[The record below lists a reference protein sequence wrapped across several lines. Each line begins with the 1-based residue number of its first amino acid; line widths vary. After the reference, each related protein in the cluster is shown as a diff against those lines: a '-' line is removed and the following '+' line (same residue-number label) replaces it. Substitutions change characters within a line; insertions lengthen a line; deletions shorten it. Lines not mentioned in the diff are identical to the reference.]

1 MDPSGREIVQSWA
14 TSLAVGGAWLF
25 PGRFLLGWYRCL
37 QSFLNQST
45 YRFRARADPIP
56 ESEIFD
62 PGEKHVTMSHERD
75 NRKCLEIPDP
85 ATDGLPTHS
94 LAWPRPSLTGGRGSQ
109 TGGGNRSP
117 FFYCHAK
124 PESGTGAGQNDISQE
139 KRGSPIRQNPFNFNW
154 LGDVDSNH
162 DSRSQS
168 PLSYH

>member
-1 MDPSGREIVQSWA
+1 
-14 TSLAVGGAWLF
+14 VGGAWLF

-85 ATDGLPTHS
+85 ATDGRPTHG
-94 LAWPRPSLTGGRGSQ
+94 PG
-109 TGGGNRSP
+109 RSP
-117 FFYCHAK
+117 GFFHEGGKYEREGMVK
-124 PESGTGAGQNDISQE
+124 GYTGTAGASRLKRQRWIEAHEVVLEKCDLLRDQGIDVEAILKEAIAERGAGWIDNRKSMT
-139 KRGSPIRQNPFNFNW
+139 GN
-154 LGDVDSNH
+154 
-162 DSRSQS
+162 
-168 PLSYH
+168 

>member
-1 MDPSGREIVQSWA
+1 M
-14 TSLAVGGAWLF
+14 GGAWLF

-85 ATDGLPTHS
+85 ATDGRPTHGPGRS
-94 LAWPRPSLTGGRGSQ
+94 PGFFHEGGKYEREGMVGGYTGTAGASPAGVP
-109 TGGGNRSP
+109 GGGSVETETSTMDRQSKKYDGKLRQMIRMVKLAERAAKGPQATRDRVEKLLRS
-117 FFYCHAK
+117 FLKA
-124 PESGTGAGQNDISQE
+124 
-139 KRGSPIRQNPFNFNW
+139 
-154 LGDVDSNH
+154 
-162 DSRSQS
+162 
-168 PLSYH
+168 